1 MTTAT
6 VAAAYGLNQQAPSVY
21 RSEATV
27 LVEAR
32 LTNTTTTA
40 ARTVTTPIANPVE
53 PDVATER
60 EVALSDLVLLP
71 AAGRVGS
78 GIDDFARDLT
88 VEVVPGA
95 SVLKV
100 VYESD
105 NRLSAQIRAKALVEA
120 YVGYRAQGP
129 ADVTVLSE
137 PTLAEE
143 PDTRPLLPDLAA
155 GLGAGL
161 LLGLGTAFLRS
172 RTRGL
177 IRSRDDFGTLAG
189 TPVIAT
195 IPRYKRPSGTSTGAP
210 VVLREPESPAAES
223 YRYLRSRLQTALRPT
238 STTTI
243 LVTSPGDHQGRTTT
257 AANLAVTL
265 AQAGRTVVLVD
276 ADLRNPQLHHVFQVT
291 GDYGLTTLLDGDT
304 GVSEVIEETR
314 VPRLS
319 LIPAG
324 QRDGDHV
331 DLMDSAQI
339 ARVLRA
345 VQKHADVV
353 VIDTSAVL
361 SAADAIALAA
371 LSDLVL
377 LVGDYRRTRRETVRR
392 ALDELAEVVH
402 GNVSPVLV
410 NVPKS
415 AGGLVP
421 RARVHSVTSEEGPLT
436 RDRLVSDADDVA
448 PPGVT
453 SHAYVEVVAEDDEA
467 ATDLADYYART
478 ATVAVPVIY
487 GSTQTATVYAST
499 NAAATSGSGA
509 QAISGPTVEAH
520 IVPGP
525 TVEAPIDHEAPDASS
540 SAEPDSSTPAA
551 PDSSSSSSGSS
562 SSSSGSS
569 SSSSGS
575 SSSSSGSA
583 SPSSGSASSDAGD
596 TAETSD
602 EDLEDLAAASSP
614 ADIAGLH
621 PETTADPESTSVVA
635 VPDSSPAGSSADP
648 ASSPASP
655 DADEVESGKDTVRA
669 RG

>member
-6 VAAAYGLNQQAPSVY
+6 IAAAYALNQQAPSVY
-21 RSEATV
+21 ESEATI

-32 LTNTTTTA
+32 RTATTA
-40 ARTVTTPIANPVE
+40 VRDAIG

-78 GIDDFARDLT
+78 SIDDFTRDLS

-95 SVLKV
+95 SVLRI
-100 VYESD
+100 VYTSD
-105 NRLSAQIRAKALVEA
+105 NGLSAQIRARALVEA

-137 PTLAEE
+137 PTLAGE
-143 PDTRPLLPDLAA
+143 PDTRPLAPDLAA
-155 GLGAGL
+155 GLAAGL

-177 IRSRDDFGTLAG
+177 IRSRDDLATLAG

-195 IPRYKRPSGTSTGAP
+195 IPRYRRPGGTATGAP
-210 VVLREPESPAAES
+210 VVLRAPESPAAES
-223 YRYLRSRLQTALRPT
+223 YRYLRSRLQTAMRPT
-238 STTTI
+238 TTTTI
-243 LVTSPGDHQGRTTT
+243 LVTSPGDRQGRTTT

-324 QRDGDHV
+324 HRDGDHV
-331 DLMDSAQI
+331 DLMDSAQL

-377 LVGDYRRTRRETVRR
+377 LVADYRRTRRETVRR

-415 AGGLVP
+415 AGALIP
-421 RARVHSVTSEEGPLT
+421 RARVHSAIVDHGPLT
-436 RDRLVSDADDVA
+436 RERLVSDADDVA

-453 SHAYVEVVAEDDEA
+453 SHSYVEVEASDEPENN
-467 ATDLADYYART
+467 DLADYYART

-499 NAAATSGSGA
+499 NAAATATADDDLSAEEQPESVTPASAASPVAPASAASPVALTSAAEASSDGSSTDALSDAPAADDEPSTGTPSSSEMSSADGA
-509 QAISGPTVEAH
+509 SSAG
-520 IVPGP
+520 
-525 TVEAPIDHEAPDASS
+525 SS
-540 SAEPDSSTPAA
+540 SAE
-551 PDSSSSSSGSS
+551 G
-562 SSSSGSS
+562 
-569 SSSSGS
+569 
-575 SSSSSGSA
+575 
-583 SPSSGSASSDAGD
+583 AGD
-596 TAETSD
+596 SAD
-602 EDLEDLAAASSP
+602 EDLEDLAAVSTP
-614 ADIAGLH
+614 ADIAGLQ
-621 PETTADPESTSVVA
+621 PTADATTVVPTA
-635 VPDSSPAGSSADP
+635 TVTASSSATLHDADSA
-648 ASSPASP
+648 ASSPTSAQ
-655 DADEVESGKDTVRA
+655 AGTGKDTAQA
-669 RG
+669 RS